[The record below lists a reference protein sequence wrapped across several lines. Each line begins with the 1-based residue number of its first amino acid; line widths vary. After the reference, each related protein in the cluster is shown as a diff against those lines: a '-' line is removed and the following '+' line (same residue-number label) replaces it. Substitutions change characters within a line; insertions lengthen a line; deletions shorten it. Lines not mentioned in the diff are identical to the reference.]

1 MAATKRLQIGK
12 GTLDIPWNALD
23 RAIEAFSPRWAGKR
37 LQARVG
43 HALAAQAGGGYHG
56 ASSSRRSLAGWNPL
70 AADADSDTLA
80 DLPALRARSRDMV
93 RNAPVAGGA
102 LNTEVTHVVG
112 SGLSLQCAIDA
123 QLLGLSN
130 EEADAWHQDTE
141 RKFNAW
147 FETTAC
153 DITRTQNGYGL
164 QDLAY
169 RSELESGDVCVVLTQ
184 APWAKGPVKLAL
196 QLVEADRLSNPDR
209 HPDTAN
215 LVAGVELDDNG
226 APLRYHFANGN
237 PHARSGRAA
246 RRKLDWAAVEAFG
259 RRTGRRNV
267 LHLFRRIRPGQTR
280 GIPMLAPVIEPLK
293 QLERYTEAELMA
305 AVVSG
310 MFTVFI
316 ETEGSTTLQPSA
328 LEGGNGGASAD
339 GWDGKLGNGLVV
351 ELNKG
356 EKINSAN
363 PGRPNA
369 LFDPFVASIIR
380 QIGMLLQIPYE
391 VLVKHYTSSYTA
403 ARAAMLD
410 AWRHFRGRRSH
421 LADDL
426 CQPVYAAWLDEAVA
440 AGYVQAKGYYGSEL
454 VRRAWQGALWIG
466 DGPGVLD
473 PAKEIDA
480 AERRVALTISTLEA
494 ESVLHDGGKWRSKLR
509 QRQREQLLLQRSGL
523 QPAAPAPAPTAPPQG
538 PEAPRPDGTDNDD
551 ETP

>member
-1 MAATKRLQIGK
+1 MAVKRLQLGK
-12 GTLDIPWNALD
+12 GTLDVPWNAID
-23 RAIEAFSPRWAGKR
+23 RAIEAVSPRWAGKR

-43 HALAAQAGGGYHG
+43 HALAAQSGGYHG
-56 ASSSRRSLAGWNPL
+56 ASNGRRSLAGWNPL
-70 AADADSDTLA
+70 AADADSDTLR

-123 QLLGLSN
+123 QLLGLSK
-130 EEADAWHQDTE
+130 EQADAWQQDTE

-147 FETTAC
+147 FESTDC

-169 RSELESGDVCVVLTQ
+169 RSELESGDVCALLTK
-184 APWAKGPVKLAL
+184 APFARGPVKLAL
-196 QLVEADRLSNPDR
+196 QLIEADRLSNPDR
-209 HPDTAN
+209 KPDTAT
-215 LVAGVELDDNG
+215 LVAGVEMDANG
-226 APLRYHFANGN
+226 APVKYHFASAN
-237 PHARSGRAA
+237 PLTRGGAAA
-246 RRKLDWAAVEAFG
+246 RKGVQWAEVAAFG
-259 RRTGRRNV
+259 SRTGRRNV

-316 ETEGSTTLQPSA
+316 ETEGNTTLQPSA
-328 LEGGNGGASAD
+328 LEGGSGASAD

-351 ELNKG
+351 ELGKN
-356 EKINSAN
+356 EKISSAN

-426 CQPVYAAWLDEAVA
+426 CQPIYAAWLDEAVA
-440 AGYVQAKGYYGSEL
+440 AGYVQAKGYFASDL

-494 ESVLHDGGKWRSKLR
+494 ESVLHDGGKWRAKLR
-509 QRQREQLLLQRSGL
+509 QRQREQQLLLASGL
-523 QPAAPAPAPTAPPQG
+523 QPAAPAAAAPAPPAPG